1 MAAIDGNGVS
11 DCDVCERS
19 ACEYV
24 NITLTNRWCAEHA
37 LRHNERHRFV
47 YNTFCHFFNKMRT
60 YTIISSPFWGTAVNC
75 GHTERNV
82 PDHSVRTRIAGG
94 GDDRC
99 DGCATVGCS
108 HFGGVRWSPF
118 G

>member
-1 MAAIDGNGVS
+1 M
-11 DCDVCERS
+11 CERS

-82 PDHSVRTRIAGG
+82 PDHSVRTRIAVVVMIVVMVVRRS
-94 GDDRC
+94 DVV
-99 DGCATVGCS
+99 TLVEYVGRRLARS
-108 HFGGVRWSPF
+108 M
-118 G
+118 